1 MKNKFFIFT
10 IIVSLFFNQNLFAFE
25 KKAENFISNTTSNA
39 KKIILDNTLN
49 KVDKKKQLEQLAL
62 NSVDVEGLAKY
73 TLGEERKKIS
83 EKQLKEYVD
92 TFAIFFTK
100 NLSSKLTDYSDQEVQ
115 VTGSKKISDN
125 YVLVNSKIIS
135 KKDKQEILV
144 DWRVFLINNKLVIR
158 DLVVEGLSLARTQ
171 REEFASIVANKGFAG
186 LIQNLQEYINKN

>member
-39 KKIILDNTLN
+39 KKIILDSALN

>member
-39 KKIILDNTLN
+39 KKIILDSALN

-83 EKQLKEYVD
+83 DKQLKEYVD

>member
-25 KKAENFISNTTSNA
+25 KKTENFISNTTSNA
-39 KKIILDNTLN
+39 KKIILDSALN

-92 TFAIFFTK
+92 IFTIFF
-100 NLSSKLTDYSDQEVQ
+100 Y
-115 VTGSKKISDN
+115 KKFI
-125 YVLVNSKIIS
+125 
-135 KKDKQEILV
+135 
-144 DWRVFLINNKLVIR
+144 F
-158 DLVVEGLSLARTQ
+158 
-171 REEFASIVANKGFAG
+171 
-186 LIQNLQEYINKN
+186 

>member
-1 MKNKFFIFT
+1 MHLK
-10 IIVSLFFNQNLFAFE
+10 

-39 KKIILDNTLN
+39 KKIILDSTLN

-62 NSVDVEGLAKY
+62 YSVDVEGLAKY

>member
-49 KVDKKKQLEQLAL
+49 KVDKKKQLEQLTL

-92 TFAIFFTK
+92 TFTIFFTK

>member
-25 KKAENFISNTTSNA
+25 KKAENFISNTTSNS

-92 TFAIFFTK
+92 TFTIFFTK

-144 DWRVFLINNKLVIR
+144 DWRVFLIK
-158 DLVVEGLSLARTQ
+158 
-171 REEFASIVANKGFAG
+171 ANDI
-186 LIQNLQEYINKN
+186 L

>member
-39 KKIILDNTLN
+39 KKIILDSALN

-92 TFAIFFTK
+92 TFTIFFTK

-115 VTGSKKISDN
+115 VFGSKKISDN

>member
-39 KKIILDNTLN
+39 KKIILDSTLN

-92 TFAIFFTK
+92 IFTIFFTK

>member
-10 IIVSLFFNQNLFAFE
+10 IIVSLFFSQNLFAFE

-92 TFAIFFTK
+92 IFTIFFTK

>member
-39 KKIILDNTLN
+39 KKIILDSTLN

>member
-39 KKIILDNTLN
+39 KKIILDSTLN

-83 EKQLKEYVD
+83 EKQLKEYVNIF
-92 TFAIFFTK
+92 TIFFTK
-100 NLSSKLTDYSDQEVQ
+100 NLSSKLTDYSDQKVQ
-115 VTGSKKISDN
+115 ITGSKKISDN

-135 KKDKQEILV
+135 EKDKQEIIV

>member
-10 IIVSLFFNQNLFAFE
+10 IIVSLFFSQNLFAFE

-83 EKQLKEYVD
+83 EKQLKEYVEY
-92 TFAIFFTK
+92 FYNFFYKKFIFQT
-100 NLSSKLTDYSDQEVQ
+100 Y
-115 VTGSKKISDN
+115 
-125 YVLVNSKIIS
+125 
-135 KKDKQEILV
+135 
-144 DWRVFLINNKLVIR
+144 
-158 DLVVEGLSLARTQ
+158 
-171 REEFASIVANKGFAG
+171 
-186 LIQNLQEYINKN
+186 